1 MRILYVLPIQ
11 NDYFLFL
18 SFFPLAARASNN
30 DPQLY
35 CQTGLED
42 RPPPPSLHQHYNRDY
57 SQNSLGNKDYSQN
70 SLRDKDYYHI
80 AQPGNSGRPDID
92 PGDQMAL
99 AGNGNRDHSNSEQ
112 HHLSRPVIQQQ
123 HPPSTVKFYLY
134 AKSFRYKN
142 LICFFFRSGIC
153 LSDRKTDFLLILV

>member
-1 MRILYVLPIQ
+1 MLSKMIIL
-11 NDYFLFL
+11 LFF
-18 SFFPLAARASNN
+18 SLAARASNN

-57 SQNSLGNKDYSQN
+57 SQNSLGN
-70 SLRDKDYYHI
+70 KDYYHI

-123 HPPSTVKFYLY
+123 HPPSTVKLFFCSI
-134 AKSFRYKN
+134 SFGYRN
-142 LICFFFRSGIC
+142 LIRFFFQSGVC
-153 LSDRKTDFLLILV
+153 VYILRGP

>member
-1 MRILYVLPIQ
+1 MII
-11 NDYFLFL
+11 
-18 SFFPLAARASNN
+18 FFPLAARASNN

-70 SLRDKDYYHI
+70 SLGSKDYYHI

-123 HPPSTVKFYLY
+123 HPPSTVKFYFY
-134 AKSFRYKN
+134 AKIIGYSGGHFSRPLGMGGYRSNSGWQIFEMIIQGISFRSVA
-142 LICFFFRSGIC
+142 F
-153 LSDRKTDFLLILV
+153 

>member
-1 MRILYVLPIQ
+1 MRILYYLKWLFC
-11 NDYFLFL
+11 FL
-18 SFFPLAARASNN
+18 FFPLAARASNN

-57 SQNSLGNKDYSQN
+57 SQNSLGN
-70 SLRDKDYYHI
+70 KDYYHI

-123 HPPSTVKFYLY
+123 HPPSTVKFYFY
-134 AKSFRYKN
+134 AKSFGYRN
-142 LICFFFRSGIC
+142 LIWFFFQSGVC
-153 LSDRKTDFLLILV
+153 LCDRKTDLFLIQI

>member
-1 MRILYVLPIQ
+1 MIIL
-11 NDYFLFL
+11 L
-18 SFFPLAARASNN
+18 SFFFPLAARASNN

-57 SQNSLGNKDYSQN
+57 SQNSLGN
-70 SLRDKDYYHI
+70 KDYYHI

-123 HPPSTVKFYLY
+123 HPPSTVFFYFY
-134 AKSFRYKN
+134 AKS
-142 LICFFFRSGIC
+142 
-153 LSDRKTDFLLILV
+153 

>member
-1 MRILYVLPIQ
+1 V
-11 NDYFLFL
+11 
-18 SFFPLAARASNN
+18 ARASSK

-70 SLRDKDYYHI
+70 SLGNNKDYYHI

-123 HPPSTVKFYLY
+123 HPASTVKFYFY
-134 AKSFRYKN
+134 A
-142 LICFFFRSGIC
+142 
-153 LSDRKTDFLLILV
+153 